1 MFTEEIRRCI
11 EGISLAMVATS
22 DESGNPHLAVAN
34 RVLTLDDQHLMLENW
49 YCPATLR
56 NIARNP
62 SVAIVV
68 MSRDA
73 EIGYQFIGNVAH
85 GYDVA
90 LLSGYAP
97 EVEPP
102 GEPQALTRIVVRVDE
117 VLAFCSGIHTDQP
130 LKNCQQ
136 AKP

>member
-1 MFTEEIRRCI
+1 MFTEEIRHCI
-11 EGISLAMVATS
+11 EGSSQAIVASS
-22 DESGNPHLAVAN
+22 DEFGNPHLAVAN
-34 RVLTLDDQHLMLENW
+34 DVVALDDQHLMLENW

-56 NIARNP
+56 NIDRNP
-62 SVAIVV
+62 HVAIVA
-68 MSRDA
+68 MSR
-73 EIGYQFIGNVAH
+73 ETKTGYQFIGNVVH

-90 LLSGYAP
+90 LLSGYVP

-130 LKNCQQ
+130 LKTVTR
-136 AKP
+136 